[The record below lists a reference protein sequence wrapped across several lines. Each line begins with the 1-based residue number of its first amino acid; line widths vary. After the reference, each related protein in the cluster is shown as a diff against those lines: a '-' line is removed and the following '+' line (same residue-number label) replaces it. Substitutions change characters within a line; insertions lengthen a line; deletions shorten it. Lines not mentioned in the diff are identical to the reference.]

1 MILDEIVADKKQ
13 RIIEQKKIISEAQMK
28 EMALNCDREGS
39 GFYDALSKSGLS
51 IIGEF
56 KNASP
61 SHGKMNNKITLEER
75 IMQYNE
81 SVDCISCL
89 TEEDHFMGSVD
100 YFKKIRTISKIPMIR
115 KDFII
120 DSYQI
125 FEAKVIGA
133 DCILLI
139 VAILTDWQLKQFYE
153 LACVLHMDVLVEV
166 HDEIEMKR
174 AIGLDASIIGINNRN
189 LKDFT
194 VDLNNTKTLSQMV
207 PEKTILVSESGIAT
221 EADITFL
228 KTCRVNAVLIGTVFM
243 EAKDPKALATQWR
256 KCFNNECY

>member
-1 MILDEIVADKKQ
+1 MILEEIVADKKK
-13 RIIEQKKIISEAQMK
+13 RIIEQKRMISEAQMK
-28 EMALNCDREGS
+28 EMSLKCDRES
-39 GFYDALSKSGLS
+39 IDFYEALSKDGLS

-75 IMQYNE
+75 IAQYNE

-89 TEEDHFMGSVD
+89 TEEDHFKGSVE
-100 YFKKIRTISKIPMIR
+100 YFNRVRAISKVPMIR

-120 DSYQI
+120 DPYQI

-139 VAILTDWQLKQFYE
+139 VAILTDRELKLFYE
-153 LACVLHMDVLVEV
+153 LAYALDMDVLVEV

-174 AIGLDASIIGINNRN
+174 AIGLDAAIIGINNRN

-194 VDLNNTKTLSQMV
+194 VNLENTKKLSEMV
-207 PEKTILVSESGIAT
+207 PEETILVSESGIAT
-221 EADITFL
+221 EADIKYL
-228 KTCRVNAVLIGTVFM
+228 RTCRINAVLIGTVFM
-243 EAKDPKALATQWR
+243 EAENPKELATRWR
-256 KCFNNECY
+256 NCFDSK

>member
-1 MILDEIVADKKQ
+1 MILEKIVADKKQ
-13 RIIEQKKIISEAQMK
+13 RIIEQKRIISEAQMR
-28 EMALNCDREGS
+28 EMAINCDRGS
-39 GFYDALSKSGLS
+39 IGFYDALSKSGLS

-61 SHGKMNNKITLEER
+61 SHGKMNNKITLEKR

-89 TEEDHFMGSVD
+89 TEEDHFMGSVE
-100 YFKKIRTISKIPMIR
+100 YFKRVREISKVPMIR
-115 KDFII
+115 KDFIV
-120 DSYQI
+120 DPYQI

-139 VAILTDWQLKQFYE
+139 VAILTDRQLKLFYE
-153 LACVLHMDVLVEV
+153 LACTLGMDVLVEV

-174 AIGLDASIIGINNRN
+174 AIGLDAAIIGINNRN
-189 LKDFT
+189 LKNFT
-194 VDLNNTKTLSQMV
+194 VNLNNTKKLSEMV
-207 PEKTILVSESGIAT
+207 PEETILVSESGIAT
-221 EADITFL
+221 ESDIMYL

-243 EAKDPKALATQWR
+243 EAENPSELATRWR
-256 KCFNNECY
+256 KCFDSE

>member
-1 MILDEIVADKKQ
+1 MILEEIVADKKK
-13 RIIEQKKIISEAQMK
+13 RIIEQKRIISEAQMK
-28 EMALNCDREGS
+28 EMALNCDRES
-39 GFYDALSKSGLS
+39 IGFYEALSKDGLS

-75 IMQYNE
+75 IVQYNE

-89 TEEDHFMGSVD
+89 TEEDHFKGSVE
-100 YFKKIRTISKIPMIR
+100 YFRRVREISKIPMIR

-120 DSYQI
+120 DPYQI

-139 VAILTDWQLKQFYE
+139 VAILTDRQLKLFYE
-153 LACVLHMDVLVEV
+153 LAYALDMDVLVEV
-166 HDEIEMKR
+166 HDETEMKR
-174 AIGLDASIIGINNRN
+174 AIGLDAAIIGINNRN
-189 LKDFT
+189 LKDFS
-194 VDLNNTKTLSQMV
+194 VNLENTKKLSEMV
-207 PEKTILVSESGIAT
+207 PEEAILVSESGIAT
-221 EADITFL
+221 EADIVYL

-243 EAKDPKALATQWR
+243 EAENPKVLATRWR
-256 KCFNNECY
+256 NCFDSK